1 MTEPFVPVRGN
12 GQLLKVLVTGATRG
26 IGKAVATE
34 FRRHGACVVGVGTSN
49 AFEAEW
55 LDEYIGSDFA
65 SIEAVQTCA
74 DKVRSLGI
82 DVLINNAG
90 VNKIQPFEEI
100 TAQDFL
106 RIQQIN
112 VVAPLL
118 LCQAALP
125 TMRKKQWGRIVNVS
139 SIWGKISKA
148 YRGSYSASK
157 FAIDGMTAALAAEVA
172 VDGVLANCVAPG
184 FTDTELTRQVLGP
197 QGVADLVSKVPLGRL
212 ASVEEIARLIVW
224 LGSRENTYIS
234 GQNIVIDG
242 GFTRV

>member
-1 MTEPFVPVRGN
+1 MTELIAPVQINEKTLR
-12 GQLLKVLVTGATRG
+12 VLVTGATRG
-26 IGKAVATE
+26 IGKAVASE
-34 FRRHGACVVGVGTSN
+34 FRRHGAWVIGVGTAPN
-49 AFEAEW
+49 FEACW
-55 LDEYIGSDFA
+55 LDEYIGSDFS
-65 SIEAVQTCA
+65 SIEAVQSCA
-74 DKVRSLGI
+74 DRVRSLGV
-82 DVLINNAG
+82 DVLVNNAG

-112 VVAPLL
+112 VVAPML
-118 LCQAALP
+118 LCQAVLP
-125 TMRKKQWGRIVNVS
+125 GMRKNRWGRLVNLS

-148 YRGSYSASK
+148 HRGSYSASK

-172 VDGVLANCVAPG
+172 SDGILANCVAPG
-184 FTDTELTRQVLGP
+184 FTDTELTRQVLGS
-197 QGVADLVSKVPLGRL
+197 QGIADLISKVPLGRL
-212 ASVEEIARLIVW
+212 ANVDEVARLIFW

>member
-1 MTEPFVPVRGN
+1 M
-12 GQLLKVLVTGATRG
+12 KVLVTGATRG
-26 IGKAVATE
+26 IGKAVALE
-34 FRRHGACVVGVGTSN
+34 FRRHGALVVGVGRSP
-49 AFEAEW
+49 AFEADW

-65 SIEAVQTCA
+65 SIEAVQFCA
-74 DKVRSLGI
+74 DQARSLGI

-118 LCQAALP
+118 LCQAVLP
-125 TMRKKQWGRIVNVS
+125 DMRKKQWGRIVNVS

-172 VDGVLANCVAPG
+172 ADGVLANCVAPG

-197 QGVADLVSKVPLGRL
+197 QGITDLVSKVPLGRL
-212 ASVEEIARLIVW
+212 ANVDEIARLIVW
-224 LGSRENTYIS
+224 LGSRENSYIS

>member
-1 MTEPFVPVRGN
+1 MTEPIFPVRGS
-12 GQLLKVLVTGATRG
+12 GQPLKVLVTGATRG
-26 IGKAVATE
+26 IGKEVATE
-34 FRRHGACVVGVGTSN
+34 FRRHGAWVIGVGTSP

-65 SIEAVQTCA
+65 SIEAVQACA
-74 DKVRSLGI
+74 HRVRSLGV

-90 VNKIQPFEEI
+90 VNKIQPFDEI

-118 LCQAALP
+118 LCQAVLP
-125 TMRKKQWGRIVNVS
+125 AMRKKQWGRIVNVS
-139 SIWGKISKA
+139 SIWGKISKV

-197 QGVADLVSKVPLGRL
+197 QGIADLVSKVPLGRL
-212 ASVEEIARLIVW
+212 ASVDEIARLIVW

>member
-1 MTEPFVPVRGN
+1 VTEPFVPVRGN

>member
-12 GQLLKVLVTGATRG
+12 GQPLKVLVTGATRG

-34 FRRHGACVVGVGTSN
+34 FRRHGACVIGVGTSN
-49 AFEAEW
+49 AFDAEW

-90 VNKIQPFEEI
+90 VNKIQPFAEI

-118 LCQAALP
+118 LCQAVLP
-125 TMRKKQWGRIVNVS
+125 TMREKQWGRIVNVS

-197 QGVADLVSKVPLGRL
+197 QGIADLVSKVPLGRL
-212 ASVEEIARLIVW
+212 ASVDEIARLIVW

>member
-1 MTEPFVPVRGN
+1 MTEPFAPLKGNRGP
-12 GQLLKVLVTGATRG
+12 LIVLVTGATRG
-26 IGKAVATE
+26 IGKSVAIE
-34 FRRHGACVVGVGTSN
+34 FRQRGARVIGVGTSTTFK
-49 AFEAEW
+49 ADW
-55 LDEYIGSDFA
+55 LDEYIGTDF
-65 SIEAVQTCA
+65 SCIEAVQAFA
-74 DKVRSLGI
+74 DQVRSLGV
-82 DVLINNAG
+82 DVLVNNAG

-118 LCQAALP
+118 LCQAVLP
-125 TMRKKQWGRIVNVS
+125 AMRKKQWGRIVNVS

-157 FAIDGMTAALAAEVA
+157 FALDGMTAAIAAEVA
-172 VDGVLANCVAPG
+172 MDGVLANCVAPG
-184 FTDTELTRQVLGP
+184 FTDTELTRKVLGP
-197 QGVADLVSKVPLGRL
+197 QGIADLVSKVPLRRL
-212 ASVEEIARLIVW
+212 ANVDEIARLIVW